1 MRPLHASRFTCMLRR
16 LKASTPGKKG
26 LNRSL
31 IRINSL
37 IPCKGLTII
46 TQLAAHSCRTLHAE
60 GITDISDLFWR
71 PENSKCMESTP
82 TDDILRPQH
91 HYYSCQSIVKKGLKC
106 SLTPVP
112 KAGPIESTKSRAY
125 RRHQEQGLWKAL
137 RFCAFFCLDLASL
150 ATLCRGFILFNF
162 QEPETFKAAPSPQTI
177 KPRHL
182 R

>member
-91 HYYSCQSIVKKGLKC
+91 HYYRCQSIVKKGLKC

-125 RRHQEQGLWKAL
+125 GRHSAFAPFFASTWLHSLPYAEVSFYLISRSLKPSKQPPL
-137 RFCAFFCLDLASL
+137 RK
-150 ATLCRGFILFNF
+150 R
-162 QEPETFKAAPSPQTI
+162 
-177 KPRHL
+177 
-182 R
+182 